1 MPYFVMPMSVF
12 MWAEAAQSALH
23 LGGRFLLMVSMTL
36 FLSYVL
42 FMIGAVV
49 VSGFLST
56 ARSDRR
62 RLAHNRPAASG
73 APRPRRRCG
82 RSTPRPTTVEHG
94 RREQRP

>member
-1 MPYFVMPMSVF
+1 MPMIVF
-12 MWAEAAQSALH
+12 MSAEAAQSALH

-49 VSGFLST
+49 VSGLLST

-62 RLAHNRPAASG
+62 RLAHNRPAALDAPQAATPIRQVDSTADGRG
-73 APRPRRRCG
+73 ARA
-82 RSTPRPTTVEHG
+82 
-94 RREQRP
+94 